1 MLEMKKSRII
11 RSIFF
16 SFDAYVS
23 LYSCLIHR
31 TADMFIQ
38 NTVSHVFQI
47 ANKGK
52 GEVHQQQ
59 QYFFHKPSP
68 SLLLESFPYT
78 QRVIK
83 KYIL

>member
-1 MLEMKKSRII
+1 MLEMKKSKII
-11 RSIFF
+11 QSIF

-23 LYSCLIHR
+23 LYFCLIHR

-38 NTVSHVFQI
+38 NNVSHVFQI
-47 ANKGK
+47 ANQGK
-52 GEVHQQQ
+52 GEVHEQR
-59 QYFFHKPSP
+59 QYFFHKPPP

-83 KYIL
+83 KYIP